1 MSKDYYQILEV
12 DRSASA
18 DDIKKAYRKQAMKY
32 HPDKNP
38 GNAQSEE
45 KFKECAEAFDVLSDP
60 QKKQQY
66 DTYGTV
72 GDNHGGGNPFSGFG
86 MDDIFSRFGDF
97 FGFGG
102 GNRQRPQTRKG
113 QDLRVK
119 VTVTLQDVINGLSKK
134 VKYNRHTSCTMCDG
148 VGGKDLTTCGVCH
161 GSGQRKIVQNTP
173 FGVIQQIVVCN
184 SCNGAG
190 QIVRTNCNNCRG
202 EGVIPKE
209 ETVDIQIPKGS
220 FNGATF
226 NLNQFGNAVKGGMPG
241 DLLVTVEEIPDQ
253 NFKREN
259 NNLVYEQD
267 INIVDAILGKEVF
280 LKTPQG
286 DIKFSV
292 QPGTTHGKVL
302 RVTGK
307 GVPDLNFNS
316 QTGDLFIKMNLKV
329 PQQINDNER
338 EILMSLKE
346 SENFN

>member
-45 KFKECAEAFDVLSDP
+45 KFKECAEAFDILSDP

-72 GDNHGGGNPFSGFG
+72 GDNGGGNPFSGFG

-97 FGFGG
+97 FNFGG
-102 GNRQRPQTRKG
+102 NNRQRTHVRKG

-119 VTVTLQDVINGLSKK
+119 VTITLDDVINGLTKK
-134 VKYNRHTSCTMCDG
+134 LKYTRQCSCNMCNG
-148 VGGKDLTTCGVCH
+148 VGGKDLTTCGMCQ
-161 GSGQRKIVQNTP
+161 GSGQRKIVQNSP
-173 FGVIQQIVVCN
+173 FGVIQQLVVCE
-184 SCNGAG
+184 SCGGNG

-202 EGVIPKE
+202 QGVVPNE
-209 ETVDIQIPKGS
+209 ETIDINIPKGA

-226 NLNQFGNAVKGGMPG
+226 NLNQHGNAVRNGIPG
-241 DLLVTVEEIPDQ
+241 DLLVVIEEITDPQ
-253 NFKREN
+253 FKREN

-267 INIVDAILGKEVF
+267 INIVDAILGKEVH

-286 DIKFSV
+286 EIKFSI

-302 RVTGK
+302 RVGGK
-307 GVPDLNFNS
+307 GVPDLNYNS
-316 QTGDLFIKMNLKV
+316 QVGDLFIKMNLKV
-329 PQQINDNER
+329 PSTISDR
-338 EILMSLKE
+338 EKELLISLKE
-346 SENFN
+346 SPNFN